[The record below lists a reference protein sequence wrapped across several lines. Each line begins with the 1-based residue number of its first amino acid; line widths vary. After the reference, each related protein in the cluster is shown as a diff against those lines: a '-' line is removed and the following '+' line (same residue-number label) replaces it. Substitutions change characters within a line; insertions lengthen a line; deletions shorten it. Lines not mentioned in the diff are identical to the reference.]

1 MYCVFL
7 EEKNTMNFRI
17 LNSPILEPY
26 NKKTV
31 WNNKIYARYMLLQ
44 NLDTLEENSLSNLCK
59 ERKTELWIE
68 KALLCIFLI
77 QALKIS
83 GLGLKVISNT

>member
-1 MYCVFL
+1 MCCIFL
-7 EEKNTMNFRI
+7 EEKNTTNFRI

-31 WNNKIYARYMLLQ
+31 WNNKIYNKYMLLQ

-59 ERKTELWIE
+59 ERKTELWID
-68 KALLCIFLI
+68 KAL
-77 QALKIS
+77 IS
-83 GLGLKVISNT
+83 HLHISHSGPENLRSGIKGDI